1 MFETVLL
8 PIAARQQAGA
18 AAAQALELALTYSSR
33 LVLLA
38 VVEPERPARQDSNGL
53 APWLEPTRGQMLQA
67 GVPCAVIQRQGDP
80 ADVIGAVADE
90 LNVDVIVMGTGGVAL
105 NSDDGSTAAR
115 VIQHAPCAVRVVP

>member
-8 PIAARQQAGA
+8 PIAARQQAA
-18 AAAQALELALTYSSR
+18 NAAAQALELARSYNSR

-38 VVEPERPARQDSNGL
+38 VVEEDRPAMQDPNGVAL
-53 APWLEPTRGQMLQA
+53 WLEPTRGQMLQA
-67 GVPCAVIQRQGDP
+67 GVPCAVMQRQGHP

-115 VIQHAPCAVRVVP
+115 VIQQAPCAVLVVP